1 MVNGIHIQFLFDTG
15 ASSVVLSP
23 TVAERLSFDQVFSI
37 ANEYNY
43 FSARYDFYPAPVAV
57 KW

>member
-1 MVNGIHIQFLFDTG
+1 MVNGIHIQFLVDTG

-23 TVAERLSFDQVFSI
+23 TVAERLSFDQVFST
-37 ANEYNY
+37 ANEYDY
-43 FSARYDFYPAPVAV
+43 FFASDDFYPAPVAM